1 MEYQRSERV
10 ADLLLQ
16 VVAELLTRE
25 VHDPRLKWLNLTGA
39 RLSHDLRRA
48 TIYFNLLK
56 AGANEA
62 EAVAGLR
69 SAGGFIRAPDLRR
82 PGLAKGS
89 IGAAKSGKILRIWE
103 PQRWNPGGSPS
114 RTIPGKFR
122 GAPET

>member
-69 SAGGFIRAPDLRR
+69 SAGGFIRARVSKQLKLRFA
-82 PGLAKGS
+82 P
-89 IGAAKSGKILRIWE
+89 
-103 PQRWNPGGSPS
+103 
-114 RTIPGKFR
+114 TIEFVYDNTEEHARHIEALLKKTR
-122 GAPET
+122 A